1 MVLLVSGATVSGGRY
16 LDHPRFGWLKTPANG
31 SSVETIVAAGV
42 PWACDND
49 CFTRLNRAAYL
60 RMLRVVAGQ
69 PRLLW
74 VAAPDVVADAE
85 STLLRFRLWR
95 PTLAYY
101 ELPIALVAQDGQE
114 DRPVPWDA
122 IRCLFIGGSTAWK
135 EGPHAARLIREAHDR
150 GKWVHVGRVNTLRR
164 YWLLSSLPVDSI
176 DGTCF
181 SKWPDKFIPW
191 MLRRF
196 EARQH
201 VMEDLLWGGSSECT

>member
-1 MVLLVSGATVSGGRY
+1 MLLLVSGASASGRRY

-31 SSVETIVAAGV
+31 NSIQTILDAGV

-49 CFTRLNRAAYL
+49 CFIRLKREKYL
-60 RMLRVVAGQ
+60 RMLRAVAGQ

-74 VAAPDVVADAE
+74 VTAPDVVADADA
-85 STLLRFRLWR
+85 TLARFRIWR
-95 PTLAYY
+95 PVLDYY
-101 ELPIALVAQDGQE
+101 QLPIAFVAQDGQE
-114 DRPVPWDA
+114 DRPVPWGA
-122 IRCLFIGGSTAWK
+122 IRCLFIGGSTEWK
-135 EGPHAARLIREAHDR
+135 EGSHAARLMREARAR

-164 YWLLSSLPVDSI
+164 YWWLSSLPVDSI

-196 EARQH
+196 EGIQH
-201 VMEDLLWGGSSECT
+201 RMEDLVA

>member
-1 MVLLVSGATVSGGRY
+1 MILLVSGATLSGRRY
-16 LDHPRFGWLKTPANG
+16 LGHPRFGWLKTPANG
-31 SSVETIVAAGV
+31 NSVQTITEAGV

-49 CFTRLNRAAYL
+49 CFVRLNRPAYL

-69 PRLLW
+69 PGLLW
-74 VAAPDVVADAE
+74 VTAPDVVADADA
-85 STLLRFRLWR
+85 TLARFRIWR
-95 PTLAYY
+95 PTLDYY
-101 ELPIALVAQDGQE
+101 GLPIAFVAQDGQE

-135 EGPHAARLIREAHDR
+135 EGPHAAALMHEAHAR
-150 GKWVHVGRVNTLRR
+150 GKWVHVGRVNTQRR
-164 YWLLSSLPVDSI
+164 YWWLSSLPVDSI

-196 EARQH
+196 DGIQH
-201 VMEDLLWGGSSECT
+201 RMEDLCIS